1 MLTVHHVSKSY
12 GTQPILRD
20 ISFSINAGERIGL
33 VGPNGCGKTTL
44 MRILAGVESPDSG
57 SIARTRPDLSIGY
70 LSQGAEFENGQT
82 IGAALGKNE
91 SAPEDSQ
98 AAIVR
103 LASALSLQPNNMALQ
118 ASYDSA
124 IRRLSAIGHRPTAL
138 LESLGLAGKST
149 TSTIEQ
155 LSGGQKTR
163 LRLAQVLRQEPDLLL
178 LDEPTNHLDI
188 EMLEWLEAW
197 LTSYDGGALI
207 ASQTGHSWIIP

>member
-1 MLTVHHVSKSY
+1 
-12 GTQPILRD
+12 
-20 ISFSINAGERIGL
+20 
-33 VGPNGCGKTTL
+33 
-44 MRILAGVESPDSG
+44 
-57 SIARTRPDLSIGY
+57 
-70 LSQGAEFENGQT
+70 
-82 IGAALGKNE
+82 
-91 SAPEDSQ
+91 
-98 AAIVR
+98 
-103 LASALSLQPNNMALQ
+103 MALQ

-138 LESLGLAGKST
+138 LESLGLAGKTT

-207 ASQTGHSWIIP
+207 ASHDRGILGSYREHDS